1 VRGGLAAALL
11 CIAGLA
17 LPFVV
22 GDRAASAEGRLAA
35 LRSVFDLGGRGRF
48 GDVNPSLRAARRL
61 ARDPRAPLYDRVE
74 SEGSSFI
81 YPPLALAL
89 YRPFADRDVE
99 DARRAIVAANHV
111 LFFLVCLLLG
121 VYVARQ
127 PAARPWEA
135 ALVIPAALVFHPLTR
150 ALEINQATLVVTFLV
165 ALAFVAL
172 AEGWP
177 AAAGCALAAAAVI
190 KPHLVLLLPF
200 LFAIPRVGIA
210 AVAAAATAG
219 GMLLATSVAYAG
231 WANHVDYVTRVIPML
246 SAGYAFYP
254 NQSWNGLFNRLYD
267 QPPPT
272 EFVLAPPRA
281 AVRVASY
288 VFGLATYVVALA
300 AARRSQ
306 GTPPSPTVLLSLAW
320 IATTVVSPIAWDHHY
335 APALFAFA
343 TLYAVCRSGA
353 RRPAWLPAATA
364 VAFALMAGYFD
375 VRALQGAG
383 PRLLASTVFAGGLLL
398 MAACIAALRVGAAEG
413 TSGDRQEARGA

>member
-1 VRGGLAAALL
+1 MRGGLAAAVL
-11 CIAGLA
+11 CVAGLA
-17 LPFVV
+17 LPFLV

-35 LRSVFDLGGRGRF
+35 LRSVFDVGGRGRF

-99 DARRAIVAANHV
+99 AARRAIVVANHV
-111 LFFLVCLLLG
+111 LFAGVCLLLG

-127 PAARPWEA
+127 PGVRPWEA

-172 AEGWP
+172 GEGRP
-177 AAAGCALAAAAVI
+177 TAAGCALAAAAVI

-210 AVAAAATAG
+210 AAAAG
-219 GMLLATSVAYAG
+219 GVLFATSVAYAG
-231 WANHVDYVTRVIPML
+231 WANHVEYGTRVIPML

-272 EFVLAPPRA
+272 EFVLAPARA

-288 VFGLATYVVALA
+288 VFGLATYFVALA
-300 AARRSQ
+300 ASRRSR

-320 IATTVVSPIAWDHHY
+320 IATTVVSPIAWEHHY
-335 APALFAFA
+335 APALFVFA

-364 VAFALMAGYFD
+364 VAFALTAGYFD
-375 VRALQGAG
+375 VRSLEGAG
-383 PRLLASTVFAGGLLL
+383 PRLLASYVFAGGLLL
-398 MAACIAALRVGAAEG
+398 TAACIAALRVGAGEG
-413 TSGDRQEARGA
+413 TSGERQEARAA